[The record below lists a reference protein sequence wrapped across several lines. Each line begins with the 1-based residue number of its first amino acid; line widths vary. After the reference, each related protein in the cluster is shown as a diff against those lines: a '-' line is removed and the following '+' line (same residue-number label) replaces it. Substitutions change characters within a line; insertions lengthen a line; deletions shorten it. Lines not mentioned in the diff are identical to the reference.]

1 MLVGLSSLAYTLRSP
16 EHSGYHNNLDEFG
29 CSCLVCL
36 SQDDVR
42 ERLSEDVQNVTQQLW
57 LALELGP
64 HDL

>member
-1 MLVGLSSLAYTLRSP
+1 MLVGLSSLAYTPPS
-16 EHSGYHNNLDEFG
+16 HNNLDEFG